1 MATQT
6 YGLRPGRVNSYA
18 GGKKMPLKPGKS
30 RKALGENIRELR
42 KTGRK
47 PKQAIAIA
55 FSVRD
60 RPKKGKGRG
69 KCP

>member
-1 MATQT
+1 
-6 YGLRPGRVNSYA
+6 
-18 GGKKMPLKPGKS
+18 MPLKPGKS